1 MNFYKRYPIKYVT
14 YYKRKENME
23 AIAVLVIILIY
34 ATSTLG

>member
-1 MNFYKRYPIKYVT
+1 MNFYKLYLIKYVT

-23 AIAVLVIILIY
+23 AIAVFVIIIIY